1 MAMTKVKKPHAALLA
16 SPGMGHLIPVLEL
29 GKRMVTHHDFL
40 VTVFV
45 VASDPASTSLLK
57 SPTPNDDLGIIALP
71 SVDISSLVDPK
82 APLVAK
88 LLVLMRES
96 LPSLRSS
103 IAAMKCR
110 PTALV
115 VDLFGIDAF
124 AIADEFGMLRYV
136 FDTTTAWFLAVALH
150 SSSIGKNVILEE
162 HVKSQKPLKV
172 PGCKSLRFEDTLE
185 SFLNID
191 RFDGSQFMG
200 TEMTKTDGILINTW
214 EDLESTT
221 IKALRD
227 NNFLGRVVKVPIYPV
242 GPLIRKDGKQLL
254 DIIMQTT
261 KPHVALLA
269 SPGLGHLIPVLEL
282 GKRLVT
288 HHNFRITIFVLASEA
303 STAQNQLLE
312 SSNMDVLNIVSLP
325 SAEIS
330 TKVDPGAHIVTKIVV
345 IMRESLPGLRSA
357 IAAMKSR
364 PSALIVDLFGTEALP
379 VADEFKM
386 LKYVFIA
393 SNAWFLGIT
402 VYAPTV
408 EKIVDEEHVKQQKP
422 LKIPGCK
429 SVRFEDTLEAY
440 LNRNDQLYGEYAR
453 VGLEIPEADGIL
465 VNTFEDLEPATLRS
479 LTDAELLGRV
489 AKVPVYPIGPVV
501 RTLGPLVLADPVLDW
516 LDKQPS
522 QSVIYVSFGSGGTL
536 SAKQMTEI
544 AWGLEQS
551 QQRFIW
557 VVRPPVEND
566 ASGTFFTVGN
576 DSD

>member
-71 SVDISSLVDPK
+71 SVDISGLVDPK

-242 GPLIRKDGKQLL
+242 GPLIRKDGKQ
-254 DIIMQTT
+254 
-261 KPHVALLA
+261 
-269 SPGLGHLIPVLEL
+269 
-282 GKRLVT
+282 
-288 HHNFRITIFVLASEA
+288 
-303 STAQNQLLE
+303 
-312 SSNMDVLNIVSLP
+312 
-325 SAEIS
+325 
-330 TKVDPGAHIVTKIVV
+330 
-345 IMRESLPGLRSA
+345 
-357 IAAMKSR
+357 
-364 PSALIVDLFGTEALP
+364 
-379 VADEFKM
+379 
-386 LKYVFIA
+386 
-393 SNAWFLGIT
+393 
-402 VYAPTV
+402 
-408 EKIVDEEHVKQQKP
+408 
-422 LKIPGCK
+422 
-429 SVRFEDTLEAY
+429 
-440 LNRNDQLYGEYAR
+440 
-453 VGLEIPEADGIL
+453 
-465 VNTFEDLEPATLRS
+465 
-479 LTDAELLGRV
+479 
-489 AKVPVYPIGPVV
+489 
-501 RTLGPLVLADPVLDW
+501 VLDKEVKIW
-516 LDKQPS
+516 LDKQPTE
-522 QSVIYVSFGSGGTL
+522 SVIYVSFGSGGTL
-536 SAKQMTEI
+536 SAKQITEL

-551 QQRFIW
+551 KQRFIW
-557 VVRPPVEND
+557 VVRPPSEN
-566 ASGTFFTVGN
+566 ALGTYFTIGKNDGDGTPDYLPEGFFTRTKDIGLVIPMWAPQAQILSHPSVGGFLSHCGWN
-576 DSD
+576 STLESILNGVPMIAWPLYAEQKMNAALLTEEFGIAVRPKVSQTDKIVERDEIATMVKKIMVGDKEGHAMRTRIKELNSSAEKALSRGGSSYHSLSQIAKDCLQRLQA